1 MNFFLDENYYYDAKY
16 KIDYNALIYDN
27 QHNSFKKLNLDEIPN
42 AFGILSLNKVNVYRQ
57 IAEINSDGTNLVLIY
72 ILIGDDA
79 NKYCYKPDDQ
89 TEIYEKIISN
99 KCKKIIVGLKPQLNN
114 VLNTKK

>member
-16 KIDYNALIYDN
+16 KIDYNALIYNN
-27 QHNSFKKLNLDEIPN
+27 QPNTFKKLNLDEIPS
-42 AFGILSLNKVNVYRQ
+42 AFGILSLDKITVYQQ
-57 IAEINSDGTNLVLIY
+57 IVEISADGTNIIRIY

-79 NKYCYKPDDQ
+79 NKYCYKPD
-89 TEIYEKIISN
+89 TNMEIYEKIISDT
-99 KCKKIIVGLKPQLNN
+99 CKKIVVGLKPQLNN